1 MNQISLNPSAIA
13 RMLGLVICLLVIA
26 SIMGQVSTFVFGHST
41 VKGLVPLFNLNS
53 ERNIPTFF
61 SMLLLLLAS
70 LLLTFIT
77 LLNWKQR
84 NPHVS
89 KWAILSIGFFFMA
102 YDEAFQVHE
111 KLGNPVHALLGNNT
125 LGGFFFYS
133 WVIPGLAIVCLLGII
148 FIRFLLHLPAKT
160 RIRFLIAGTMYIGGA
175 IGFEMIG
182 GRYLVLQGGN
192 QTLTYSTI
200 STLEESLEMAG
211 LVVFIWGLLIYCAD
225 TFEELRFRFES

>member
-13 RMLGLVICLLVIA
+13 RTLGLLICLLVIA

-61 SMLLLLLAS
+61 SMLLLLLSS

-84 NPHVS
+84 VPHVS
-89 KWAILSIGFFFMA
+89 KWAILSSGFFFMA

-111 KLGNPVHALLGNNT
+111 KLGKPFHVLLGNNT
-125 LGGFFFYS
+125 FGGFFLYS
-133 WVIPGLAIVCLLGII
+133 WVIPGLAIVCFLSI
-148 FIRFLLHLPAKT
+148 FFLRFWWYLPVKT

-175 IGFEMIG
+175 IGVEMIG
-182 GRYLVLQGGN
+182 GHYLELHGGYQN
-192 QTLTYSTI
+192 FMYNMIAS
-200 STLEESLEMAG
+200 LEESLEMVG
-211 LVVFIWGLLIYCAD
+211 LVVFIWALLKYCAD
-225 TFEELRFRFES
+225 NFKELHFRLEP